1 MKDAGSGVYY
11 PIYEGPATSYTD
23 ENLVHGQSYNYKI
36 YATNGAGSGI
46 LSNVLVGIA
55 GSLPGKVTVI
65 TKTLQSRTDLTI
77 DFLEPSDTGGLPI
90 TEYWIMT
97 DNGNFVYDPQISN
110 GALLTYTKS
119 VGTSGIYYRFK
130 IAAAN
135 PLGIGE
141 FSDEV

>member
-1 MKDAGSGVYY
+1 
-11 PIYEGPATSYTD
+11 
-23 ENLVHGQSYNYKI
+23 
-36 YATNGAGSGI
+36 
-46 LSNVLVGIA
+46 
-55 GSLPGKVTVI
+55 
-65 TKTLQSRTDLTI
+65 LTI